1 MPSIHF
7 WKSGN
12 QSNTLH
18 SPSNI
23 LHVTFHIQYS
33 MYPVQNSTYP
43 TQNSTYPIQNSTY
56 AIQNSTYP
64 IQNSTYTATHLGGPA
79 ALPSQPV
86 QGHESIQLRTSG
98 TAPVHDG
105 VQAKPSGASTISLV
119 GCSFKG
125 KRASDSPLCGDQGQ
139 DEGKESVGCL
149 DRVQQTKGY
158 TVQKTTA
165 QLETVDS
172 EDAIQQAPHGRNK
185 VLKCL
190 SGDPVW

>member
-86 QGHESIQLRTSG
+86 QGHESIQLRTQEQVLC
-98 TAPVHDG
+98 TMVC
-105 VQAKPSGASTISLV
+105 KPSLV
-119 GCSFKG
+119 VPPQYLWLGVHS
-125 KRASDSPLCGDQGQ
+125 RASVPVTVPCVVTRGRMKGRSLLGALIGYSRQ
-139 DEGKESVGCL
+139 
-149 DRVQQTKGY
+149 RV
-158 TVQKTTA
+158 
-165 QLETVDS
+165 
-172 EDAIQQAPHGRNK
+172 IQCRKLQPSWRLWIKWMMFSRLLLA
-185 VLKCL
+185 
-190 SGDPVW
+190 S